1 MALSKEYRLSKNEF
15 KRVFEKGKTVKS
27 SFFFIKFLKNNSEH
41 IRLATAIPTKI
52 FKKATVRNRLRRT
65 VADVVKKSYLY
76 AQSFDLVIIATE
88 VIVGKTAKEI
98 KSELEKTIDKK
109 FVN

>member
-1 MALSKEYRLSKNEF
+1 MALPKGYRLSKNEF

-27 SFFFIKFLKNNSEH
+27 SFFFINFLKNNSDH
-41 IRLATAIPTKI
+41 VRLATAVPAKI
-52 FKKATVRNRLRRT
+52 FKKATVRNKFRRI

-76 AQSFDLVIIATE
+76 TRPFDLVIIATE

-98 KSELEKTIDKK
+98 KGELEKTIDKK